1 MAKASKPGKAIIPEP
16 SFEFFLGA
24 LGVMLFLVIATAL
37 YLSVH
42 T

>member
-1 MAKASKPGKAIIPEP
+1 MAKTRKTGKAVIPEP

-24 LGVMLFLVIATAL
+24 LGVMLLLVVITAT